1 MPIRL
6 PLRLSSPAALA
17 PAALFAAASIGS
29 ALPVHAQPAW
39 PVKPVR
45 LVAGFPPG
53 GISDILARVV
63 GARLGELLGQPVIVE
78 NRAGAGGTI
87 GADLVAKSAADGY
100 TLFLGVNAT
109 QSIAPSL
116 YPKLPYNPATDF
128 APITIAAVTPVLLV
142 AHPSLPVKNV
152 KDLIA
157 IARAQPG
164 QLNYASTGTGALPHL
179 TTELFSLRAGVKM
192 NHVPYKGGAPA
203 MLDLVAGQV
212 SLMFDNIPTAI
223 AQVRAGKVR
232 ALAVAQA
239 KRTPA
244 APDIPTMA
252 EAGFPGFEVTSWQ
265 GFLAPAGTPVAVVN
279 RLNADIVKVLGLP
292 DVRERLTAQGI
303 EIRTST
309 PAEFA
314 AIIRTDAEVWAK
326 VVKAT
331 GTRIE

>member
-1 MPIRL
+1 MPNTIRL
-6 PLRLSSPAALA
+6 PSAVRSLSLPLALSATAALA
-17 PAALFAAASIGS
+17 ASMPA
-29 ALPVHAQPAW
+29 HAQPAW
-39 PVKPVR
+39 PAKPVR
-45 LVAGFPPG
+45 LVAGFAPG

-63 GARLGELLGQPVIVE
+63 GARLGEALGQPVLVE
-78 NRAGAGGTI
+78 NRAGASGTI
-87 GADLVAKSAADGY
+87 GADFVAKSAPDGY

-142 AHPSLPVKNV
+142 THPSLPVKNV

-164 QLNYASTGTGALPHL
+164 QLNYASTGTGAVPHL

-232 ALAVAQA
+232 ALAVAQS

-244 APDIPTMA
+244 ASDIPTMG
-252 EAGFPGFEVTSWQ
+252 ESGFPGFEVISWQ
-265 GFLAPAGTPVAVVN
+265 GFLAPAGTPVPVIN
-279 RLNADIVKVLGLP
+279 RLNAEIIKVLALP

-314 AIIRTDAEVWAK
+314 AMIRADAEVWAK
-326 VVKAT
+326 VIKAT
-331 GTRIE
+331 GVRIE

>member
-1 MPIRL
+1 MPVFHRARSL
-6 PLRLSSPAALA
+6 LAAVSCTAAFALA
-17 PAALFAAASIGS
+17 LAG
-29 ALPVHAQPAW
+29 PVQAQPAW
-39 PVKPVR
+39 PAKPVR
-45 LVAGFPPG
+45 LVAGFAPG

-63 GARLGELLGQPVIVE
+63 GARLGDTLGQPVLVE

-87 GADLVAKSAADGY
+87 GADFVAKSAPDGY

-109 QSIAPSL
+109 QSIAPAL

-142 AHPSLPVKNV
+142 THPSLPVKSV

-192 NHVPYKGGAPA
+192 NHVPSQGGAPA
-203 MLDLVAGQV
+203 MMDLVAGQV
-212 SLMFDNIPTAI
+212 SLMFDNSPTAI
-223 AQVRAGKVR
+223 AQGRENKVR

-244 APDIPTMA
+244 AADIPTMA
-252 EAGFPGFEVTSWQ
+252 ESGFPGFEVLSWQ
-265 GFLAPAGTPVAVVN
+265 GFLAPAGTPGAVVN
-279 RLNADIVKVLGLP
+279 RLNADILKVLAQP

-303 EIRTST
+303 EIRTSS

-314 AIIRTDAEVWAK
+314 AIIRADAEIWAK

>member
-1 MPIRL
+1 MPVFHRARSL
-6 PLRLSSPAALA
+6 LAAVSCTAAFTLALA
-17 PAALFAAASIGS
+17 G
-29 ALPVHAQPAW
+29 PVQAQPAW
-39 PVKPVR
+39 PAKPVR
-45 LVAGFPPG
+45 LVAGFAPG

-63 GARLGELLGQPVIVE
+63 GARLGDTLGQPVLVE

-87 GADLVAKSAADGY
+87 GADFVAKSAPDGY

-142 AHPSLPVKNV
+142 THPSLPVKSV

-203 MLDLVAGQV
+203 MMDLVAGQV

-223 AQVRAGKVR
+223 AQVRANKVR

-244 APDIPTMA
+244 AADIPTMA
-252 EAGFPGFEVTSWQ
+252 ESGFPGFEVLSWQ
-265 GFLAPAGTPVAVVN
+265 GFLAPAGTPGAVVN
-279 RLNADIVKVLGLP
+279 RLNADILKVLAQP

-303 EIRTST
+303 EIRTSS

-314 AIIRTDAEVWAK
+314 AIIRADAEIWAK

>member
-1 MPIRL
+1 MPVFHRARSL
-6 PLRLSSPAALA
+6 LAAVSCTAAFALA
-17 PAALFAAASIGS
+17 PAG
-29 ALPVHAQPAW
+29 PVQAQPAW
-39 PVKPVR
+39 PAKPVR
-45 LVAGFPPG
+45 LVAGFAPG

-63 GARLGELLGQPVIVE
+63 GARLGDTLGQPVLVE

-87 GADLVAKSAADGY
+87 GADFVAKSAPDGY

-142 AHPSLPVKNV
+142 THPSLPVKSV

-203 MLDLVAGQV
+203 MMDLVAGQV

-223 AQVRAGKVR
+223 AQVRANKVR

-244 APDIPTMA
+244 AADILTMA
-252 EAGFPGFEVTSWQ
+252 ESGFPGFEVLSWQ
-265 GFLAPAGTPVAVVN
+265 GFLAPAGTPGAVVN
-279 RLNADIVKVLGLP
+279 RLNADILKVLAQP

-303 EIRTST
+303 EIRTSS

-314 AIIRTDAEVWAK
+314 AIIRADAEIWAK